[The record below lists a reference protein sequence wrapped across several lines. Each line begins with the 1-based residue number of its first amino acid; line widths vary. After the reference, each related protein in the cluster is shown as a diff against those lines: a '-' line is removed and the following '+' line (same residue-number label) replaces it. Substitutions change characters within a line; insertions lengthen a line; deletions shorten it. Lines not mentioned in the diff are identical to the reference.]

1 MLMLLGVMLLC
12 HPSIAHNYCRFL
24 LFTTRSKRLVG
35 GTHDTLRLAGDMGD
49 IEDCEVSI
57 SRFIDDDTMVKLSAA
72 AEAVFSK
79 SSHGRLMKPIQVVY
93 STHNTASVVQVCS
106 CRTTDLWS

>member
-1 MLMLLGVMLLC
+1 MGVCYSFFHDL
-12 HPSIAHNYCRFL
+12 YRFL

-35 GTHDTLRLAGDMGD
+35 GTHDTLRLAGDLGD
-49 IEDCEVSI
+49 MEDCEVSI
-57 SRFIDDDTMVKLSAA
+57 SRFIDDDTMVKLNAA

-93 STHNTASVVQVCS
+93 STAT
-106 CRTTDLWS
+106 L